1 MEEFDARVSLIDETL
16 NSGLDPIELLASPIN
31 SPVTNL
37 PIAYRTRL
45 RINSVEVGVIQP
57 EQYDPV
63 ASRTSQCVSLAL
75 WNFRRVCDLAK
86 DLREISSAI
95 GFFTVRT
102 PPRILTKGKI
112 ADLVETVLRDADYD
126 SPSNICFEFP
136 RESVFSDTEAM
147 ANGLRALRSYGIKSA
162 LVGYGD
168 EFCPAPRLAS
178 LPFDYVMLDEAV
190 LQDLMNPE
198 KERSVEALVNY
209 ISTFGAEYIALGKTN
224 AAECERLI
232 RIRAFGY
239 EDKEPT
245 VITESELRA
254 KF

>member
-1 MEEFDARVSLIDETL
+1 MEELDARVSLIDETL
-16 NSGLDPIELLASPIN
+16 KSGLAPIELMATPIR
-31 SPVTNL
+31 SLVTDL
-37 PIAYRTRL
+37 PIAYRTSL
-45 RINSVEVGVIQP
+45 RINSIEVGVINP

-63 ASRTSQCVSLAL
+63 ASRTSPCVSLAL
-75 WNFRRVCDLAK
+75 WKFRRVCDLAR
-86 DLREISSAI
+86 DYREISTAI

-112 ADLVETVLRDADYD
+112 ADLVETVLKDADYD
-126 SPSNICFEFP
+126 NPSNVCFEFP

-147 ANGLRALRSYGIKSA
+147 ANGLRVLRSYGIKSA

-178 LPFDYVMLDEAV
+178 LPFDYVMLDETV
-190 LQDLMNPE
+190 LRDLVDPE

-209 ISTFGAEYIALGKTN
+209 VSTFGVECIALGRST
-224 AAECERLI
+224 AQESERLV

-239 EDKEPT
+239 EDKDP
-245 VITESELRA
+245 VAITESELRA

>member
-16 NSGLDPIELLASPIN
+16 NSGLDPIELLATPIR
-31 SPVTNL
+31 SLVTDQ
-37 PIAYRTRL
+37 PIAYRTLL
-45 RINSVEVGVIQP
+45 RINSIEVGVLQP

-75 WNFRRVCDLAK
+75 WNFRRVCDLAR
-86 DLREISSAI
+86 DFRRVGTMIN
-95 GFFTVRT
+95 FFTVRT

-112 ADLVETVLRDADYD
+112 GDLVETVLKDADFD
-126 SPSNICFEFP
+126 DPSNVCFEFP

-147 ANGLRALRSYGIKSA
+147 ANGLRVLRSFGIRSA

-178 LPFDYVMLDEAV
+178 LPFDYVMLDETV
-190 LQDLMNPE
+190 LQDLLTPE
-198 KERSVEALVNY
+198 KERSVEALINY
-209 ISTFGAEYIALGKTN
+209 VSTFDVEYIALGRTK
-224 AAECERLI
+224 AEESERLV
-232 RIRAFGY
+232 RLRAFGY
-239 EDKEPT
+239 EDKNPT
-245 VITESELRA
+245 AVTESELRA